1 MMKNK
6 RRHEKRI
13 FDYLGTIT
21 VNFDPQIS
29 TLPLMMNN
37 KQITKENKTNDDDPD
52 VFAKVPEKTVHGR
65 ATLRSHVLFPPST
78 TFVLVRSCCFVPHQ
92 FTLVGRWDGRA
103 RLSTATD
110 LGLNDSA
117 RINNIL

>member
-29 TLPLMMNN
+29 TLPLMNN

-52 VFAKVPEKTVHGR
+52 VFAKGG
-65 ATLRSHVLFPPST
+65 TLILFRVN
-78 TFVLVRSCCFVPHQ
+78 FQLFH
-92 FTLVGRWDGRA
+92 D
-103 RLSTATD
+103 
-110 LGLNDSA
+110 
-117 RINNIL
+117 